1 MLTELCGVL
10 RNWFETDRISGT
22 YTVENGSI
30 ALPFLQEGQFFRI
43 VGSVFNDG
51 VHQYPDYGMADET
64 FNGSIWPMAVPS
76 SVLALEA
83 EIRAWQEK
91 NGDAAASPFTSES
104 FGGYSYSKGSS
115 GSTPASGAVT
125 WQTTF
130 KSRMNQWRKI

>member
-51 VHQYPDYGMADET
+51 VHQYPDYGRADET
-64 FNGSIWPMAVPS
+64 CP
-76 SVLALEA
+76 VLIFL
-83 EIRAWQEK
+83 
-91 NGDAAASPFTSES
+91 T
-104 FGGYSYSKGSS
+104 FGLLGT
-115 GSTPASGAVT
+115 TPTRTARITEDLLQSA
-125 WQTTF
+125 
-130 KSRMNQWRKI
+130 